1 MMDAFS
7 GIVGDV
13 MVSTTSNRGRTPEEV
28 AEQALDKIIRVSGTA
43 PPVIAEQ
50 ANAFRENIRVV
61 LVHYMHEAVRS
72 HNVTLASKM
81 IRAGHPEL
89 VTILD
94 S

>member
-7 GIVGDV
+7 GIVNNV

-28 AEQALDKIIRVSGTA
+28 AEQALDKIIHVSGTA

-50 ANAFRENIRVV
+50 ANVFRENIRIV
-61 LVHYMHEAVRS
+61 LVHYMREAVRS
-72 HNVTLASKM
+72 HNTTLAGKM
-81 IRAGHPEL
+81 VRAGHPEL